1 MLYGAIEAGGTKF
14 VCAVGNK
21 EYKTLDKIS
30 IETTNPEET
39 LEQVIYFFNK
49 YKAEISSIGIGSFG
63 PIDSDINS
71 DKYGFITNTPKLLW
85 KDFNFLGTLKSV
97 FNIPMYWTTDVNA
110 SANGEYHFGHG
121 EDLSSIVYVTIG
133 TGVGGGAIQNGE
145 FIGGASH
152 PEMGHM
158 IVHPHSSAE
167 KSGNCPYHDFCLEG
181 LASGPAIEHRTGVKG
196 KDLDTNSI
204 EWDIEAYYIA
214 QAVYNITYTLRPE
227 RVILGGGVMNKELLL
242 EKVQNQYQELAGNYL
257 DIDDI
262 KTYIVMPKLGD
273 EAALKGCYKLA
284 EKAENN
290 E

>member
-85 KDFNFLGTLKSV
+85 KDFDFLGTLKSV

-242 EKVQNQYQELAGNYL
+242 EKVQKQYQELAGNYL

>member
-85 KDFNFLGTLKSV
+85 KDFDFLGTLKSV

-121 EDLSSIVYVTIG
+121 KDLSSIVYVTIG

-242 EKVQNQYQELAGNYL
+242 EKVQKQYQELAGNYL

>member
-85 KDFNFLGTLKSV
+85 KDFDFLGTLKSV

>member
-85 KDFNFLGTLKSV
+85 KDFDFLGTLKSV
-97 FNIPMYWTTDVNA
+97 FNTPMYWTTDVNA

-242 EKVQNQYQELAGNYL
+242 EKVRNQYQELAGNYL

>member
-63 PIDSDINS
+63 PIDSDLNS

-85 KDFNFLGTLKSV
+85 KDFDFLGTLKSV

-121 EDLSSIVYVTIG
+121 KDLSSIVYVTIG

>member
-242 EKVQNQYQELAGNYL
+242 EKVRNQYQELAGNYL
-257 DIDDI
+257 DINDI